1 MDSGIGGREKMKIPL
16 KEYIKLL
23 SKYLKEQKRYVAILG
38 IILASDIALQLVN
51 PQIIRY
57 FIDAAKEG
65 KTARSLTIAAL
76 IFIGA
81 AIVQQFLNIGATYIS
96 QNVGWEATNALREDL
111 MEHCINLDMEF
122 HKSHQSGELIERV
135 DGDVTALFN
144 FFSKFMLNVLNNI
157 VLLIGILILLLM
169 EDWRIG
175 LSLTSFAFFAM
186 YVIWHMQV
194 KKMGAWVEYRK
205 AYADLSGFLGEQIS
219 STEDIRSSGANN
231 HVMNRFYKMIRKMLP
246 LKVGS
251 SMAYYSI
258 WSVTLIVF
266 AIGNAIAF
274 GVSAYLWRH
283 GIITI
288 GTVYLIFSYT
298 ELLARPIEQIRTQLQ
313 DLQKAAASISRVK
326 ELFNTKPKLVEG
338 NELLKSKG
346 PIALSVK
353 DVSFQY
359 EEGTP
364 VLKNISLELN
374 RGKILGV
381 LGHTGSGKTTL
392 ARLLV
397 RLYDVTS
404 GEFCLDGQNI
414 NSLEFKELTK
424 NIAYVTQDVQL
435 FNASVRENLSL
446 FSDDIRDED
455 MLNIIHDIGLT
466 QWYNS
471 LPQGLDT
478 ILEPGGG
485 SLSAGEAQLL
495 AFVRVFLKNPRLI
508 ILDEATSRLDPITEQ
523 LIEKALDKLLKD
535 RTCVIIAHRLWTVQR
550 ADDIVILENGT
561 VIEHG
566 HRKELLE
573 NKQSKFYSLMEKGIE
588 EVLV

>member
-1 MDSGIGGREKMKIPL
+1 MKIPF

-23 SKYLKEQKRYVAILG
+23 SKYLKEQKLYVTILG
-38 IILASDIALQLVN
+38 IILASDIVLQLVS
-51 PQIIRY
+51 PQILRY
-57 FIDAAKEG
+57 FIDAAKGGE
-65 KTARSLTIAAL
+65 TARSLTIAAL

-81 AIVQQFLNIGATYIS
+81 AIVQQLLNIGATYVS

-111 MEHCINLDMEF
+111 IEHCINLDMEF

-157 VLLIGILILLLM
+157 VLLLGILILLLR

-194 KKMGAWVEYRK
+194 KNTGNWVEYRQANAK
-205 AYADLSGFLGEQIS
+205 LFGFLGEQIT

-231 HVMNRFYKMIRKMLP
+231 HVMNRYYRTIRDMLP
-246 LKVGS
+246 LRIKS
-251 SMAYYSI
+251 TMAYYNI
-258 WSVTLIVF
+258 WSATLVVF
-266 AIGNAIAF
+266 AIGNVIAF
-274 GVSAYLWRH
+274 GVSAYLWRT

-288 GTVYLIFSYT
+288 GTVYLVFNYT

-313 DLQKAAASISRVK
+313 DLQKAAASIARVK
-326 ELFNTKPKLVEG
+326 ELFDT
-338 NELLKSKG
+338 KSKLQEG
-346 PIALSVK
+346 TEVLNSKEPISISVK

-374 RGKILGV
+374 KGKILGV

-404 GEFCLDGQNI
+404 GELFLSGQKI
-414 NSLEFKELTK
+414 NSLKFEDITN

-435 FNASVRENLSL
+435 FNATIRENLSL
-446 FSDDIRDED
+446 FNPKIKDEEI
-455 MLNIIHDIGLT
+455 LNIIHDIGLT
-466 QWYNS
+466 QWYSS

-478 ILEPGGG
+478 FLEAGGG
-485 SLSAGEAQLL
+485 GLSAGEAQLL

-508 ILDEATSRLDPITEQ
+508 ILDEATARLDPITEQ

-550 ADDIVILENGT
+550 ADDIVILEDGS
-561 VIEHG
+561 ILEHG
-566 HRKELLE
+566 VRETLLE
-573 NKQSKFYSLMEKGIE
+573 NKASIFYSLMEKGIE

>member
-1 MDSGIGGREKMKIPL
+1 MKIPF

-23 SKYLKEQKRYVAILG
+23 SKYLKEQKLYVTILG
-38 IILASDIALQLVN
+38 IILASDIVLQLVS
-51 PQIIRY
+51 PQILRY
-57 FIDAAKEG
+57 FIDAAKGGE
-65 KTARSLTIAAL
+65 TARSLTIAAL

-81 AIVQQFLNIGATYIS
+81 AIVQQLLNIGATYVS

-111 MEHCINLDMEF
+111 IEHCINLDMEF

-157 VLLIGILILLLM
+157 VLLLGILILLLR

-194 KKMGAWVEYRK
+194 KNTGNWVEYRQANAK
-205 AYADLSGFLGEQIS
+205 LFGFLGEQIT

-231 HVMNRFYKMIRKMLP
+231 HVMNRYYRTIRDMLP
-246 LKVGS
+246 LRIKS
-251 SMAYYSI
+251 TMAYYNI
-258 WSVTLIVF
+258 WSATLVVF
-266 AIGNAIAF
+266 AIGNVIAF
-274 GVSAYLWRH
+274 GVSAYLWRT

-288 GTVYLIFSYT
+288 GTVYLVFNYT

-313 DLQKAAASISRVK
+313 DLQKAAASIARVK
-326 ELFNTKPKLVEG
+326 ELFDT
-338 NELLKSKG
+338 KSKLQDG
-346 PIALSVK
+346 TEVLNSKEPISISVK

-374 RGKILGV
+374 KGKILGV

-404 GEFCLDGQNI
+404 GELFLSGQKI
-414 NSLEFKELTK
+414 NSLKFEDITN

-435 FNASVRENLSL
+435 FNATIRENLSL
-446 FSDDIRDED
+446 FNPKIKDEEI
-455 MLNIIHDIGLT
+455 LNIIHDIGLT
-466 QWYNS
+466 QWYSS

-478 ILEPGGG
+478 FLEAGGG
-485 SLSAGEAQLL
+485 GLSAGEAQLL

-508 ILDEATSRLDPITEQ
+508 ILDEATARLDPITEQ

-550 ADDIVILENGT
+550 ADDIVILEDGS
-561 VIEHG
+561 ILEHG
-566 HRKELLE
+566 VRETLLE
-573 NKQSKFYSLMEKGIE
+573 NKASIFYSLMEKGIE